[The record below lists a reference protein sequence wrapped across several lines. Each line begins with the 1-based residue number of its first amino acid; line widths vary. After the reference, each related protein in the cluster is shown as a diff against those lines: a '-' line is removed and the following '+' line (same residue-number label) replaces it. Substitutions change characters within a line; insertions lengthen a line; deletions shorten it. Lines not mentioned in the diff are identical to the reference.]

1 MKEKPTKKRW
11 TVIFAFAVPF
21 FVIVLAA
28 LFFIGPLLG
37 FSPMDSI
44 KNAFG
49 FHTNNQAEN
58 EWQKKYEQLEGEL
71 LDLQTQL
78 QELSNE
84 LEVKNAELA
93 EAQGQLD
100 DIEAN
105 EDEASANV
113 ETENML
119 EEGNLTAVLKTYE
132 QMTPKRAAALLDEMN
147 EEEAYRHVAAMKDQL
162 RGSILAKMPEEKAAR
177 FLERLA
183 QEGGRRKRA
192 HYTNGE

>member
-37 FSPMDSI
+37 FSPMASI

-49 FHTNNQAEN
+49 FNTNNQAEN

-183 QEGGRRKRA
+183 QEGG
-192 HYTNGE
+192 